1 MRCWMTI
8 CSMTSDLHS
17 HNDMPAEFSPTDDR
31 DERANRVYMVMGR
44 LNRYYPE
51 LSVRVCNGGHFC
63 EISPAQVLEPMPE
76 GDIPLAWL
84 DRIKPA
90 EDVTRRFLEAAA

>member
-1 MRCWMTI
+1 M
-8 CSMTSDLHS
+8 D
-17 HNDMPAEFSPTDDR
+17 NAF
-31 DERANRVYMVMGR
+31 N
-44 LNRYYPE
+44 
-51 LSVRVCNGGHFC
+51 
-63 EISPAQVLEPMPE
+63 SPAQVLEPMPE